1 MMYEDDKKKK
11 KKKKNESGTRQKDSS
26 GNITPTDKSYTVG
39 DNFSDV
45 ASAKSMA
52 KKISLKDNSITTVIS
67 KANSAGCKM
76 HIKYQAGKVLSKKKV
91 CPTKK

>member
-11 KKKKNESGTRQKDSS
+11 KKKNKSGTRQKDAS
-26 GNITPTDKSYTVG
+26 GKITATGKNYEVG

-45 ASAKSMA
+45 ASAKRAAM
-52 KKISLKDNSITTVIS
+52 KNSLQDKSITTVIS

-76 HIKYQAGKVLSKKKV
+76 HIKYQGGKMLSKKKV

>member
-11 KKKKNESGTRQKDSS
+11 KKNKSGTRQQDSS
-26 GNITPTDKSYTVG
+26 GKITSTGKAYTVG

-45 ASAKSMA
+45 ASAKSAA
-52 KKISLKDNSITTVIS
+52 KKNSLQDNSITTVIS

-76 HIKYQAGKVLSKKKV
+76 HIKYQAGKMLSKKQV